1 MDKDR
6 GKARPLS
13 RSRSSPIQT
22 ARAVGEVSR
31 SSSRRWRSLR
41 RRRHAATRSPH
52 HRLTYRPTEVPRP
65 SASLRLAGVRGLRR
79 APSTGCRSSRPTVR
93 GPLRSRSRWPPMAPV
108 RARQTSPSPAP
119 RCRCGRRQPQDLRPR
134 HLHLRRH
141 LRRHLHRHLHR
152 HLPPHLPPHP
162 HPHPHPHRRPRL
174 PRRRIAGSRSTPPA
188 SAPDCWAAR
197 SRSMSKPNRDA
208 RGARRARRRGSS
220 SRLEVTGR
228 EMARCASWWLQTLA
242 GRGTGR

>member
-1 MDKDR
+1 M
-6 GKARPLS
+6 
-13 RSRSSPIQT
+13 
-22 ARAVGEVSR
+22 SR

-79 APSTGCRSSRPTVR
+79 APSTGCRSSRATVR
-93 GPLRSRSRWPPMAPV
+93 GAVRSSSRWPPMAPV

-141 LRRHLHRHLHR
+141 LHR
-152 HLPPHLPPHP
+152 HLPPHPHRHLLPHPHQHLPPHP
-162 HPHPHPHRRPRL
+162 HRHPHRRPRL
-174 PRRRIAGSRSTPPA
+174 PRRRIAGSRSSPPA
-188 SAPDCWAAR
+188 SAPECWATS
-197 SRSMSKPNRDA
+197 SRSTSKPDRDA

-220 SRLEVTGR
+220 SRLEVTGG